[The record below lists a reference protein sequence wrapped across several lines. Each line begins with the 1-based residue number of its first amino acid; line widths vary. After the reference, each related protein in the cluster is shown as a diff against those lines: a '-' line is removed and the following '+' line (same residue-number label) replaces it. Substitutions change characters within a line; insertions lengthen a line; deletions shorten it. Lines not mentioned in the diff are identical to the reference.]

1 MGLFTLALTT
11 SLMHLQNYFAN
22 FFNKLKIVGSNFIHK
37 IKTRMFIG
45 NYIIFTNA
53 TALIMIYTNP

>member
-1 MGLFTLALTT
+1 MA
-11 SLMHLQNYFAN
+11 
-22 FFNKLKIVGSNFIHK
+22 GSNFIHK

-45 NYIIFTNA
+45 DYIIFTNA